1 MNYYAY
7 EMAHAFMSPV
17 RFGVQALRQTVGWPL
32 NPMGYTTVGKN
43 MIAACEV
50 FENITR
56 RYGKPE
62 FGIKSVAIGG
72 IEVAIQEEVVAS
84 KPFCDLIH
92 FGRDEFGERPP
103 QRPEGSRHR
112 TDVGTLR
119 DAAARHRRGDAAGS

>member
-17 RFGVQALRQTVGWPL
+17 QFGVQALRQTLGWPL
-32 NPMGYTTVGKN
+32 NPMSYTTVGKN

-62 FGIKSVAIGG
+62 FGIKSVPLAGLKFRSAKTSLSRSPSAIFC
-72 IEVAIQEEVVAS
+72 ISNATRQRRAS
-84 KPFCDLIH
+84 ATI
-92 FGRDEFGERPP
+92 
-103 QRPEGSRHR
+103 
-112 TDVGTLR
+112 
-119 DAAARHRRGDAAGS
+119 RRS